1 MRELGKRL
9 APPVWGAAMR
19 REISKAPARADGPV
33 PKPPSA
39 AGARRQTCVG
49 CRRSPRNYSLTG
61 AFSKLAYQHRA
72 QVHNESLARDSLLD
86 PSHAYR
92 YPEYSQLL
100 VMRIYLDYNATTPVD
115 PAVLD
120 AMLPYFAETF
130 GNASSIHSPG
140 QRARGAVDGAR
151 ASVAALL
158 GAKLSEIVFTSGG
171 TESDN
176 LALFGVVAASQEPRK
191 HIITTAIE
199 HHAVLNSAQA
209 LEKLGVAVSYIPVG
223 HKGVVDLADIRRA
236 ITRETILISVM
247 HANNELGT
255 IQPIEEISRIAAAA
269 KVLFHCDAVQ
279 TAGKLPLDVNRLGV
293 DLLSISAHKMYG
305 PKGTGALYVRSGT
318 PLEPQFH
325 GGHHERDRRPGTE
338 NVPGIVGLGRAAD
351 LARKNLMTDCT
362 RITSLRNRLEEALL
376 AACPDARVNGKPAQR
391 VPNTSN
397 ISFHAAGGEALVIAL
412 DLEGIACS
420 TGAACSSGA
429 VGPSHVLIAIGLSA
443 DQARSSLRFSLGRTT
458 TPEEI
463 DQAIA
468 VIPQAVERLRALS
481 PLSTNAAISA

>member
-1 MRELGKRL
+1 LRY
-9 APPVWGAAMR
+9 PYWP
-19 REISKAPARADGPV
+19 
-33 PKPPSA
+33 
-39 AGARRQTCVG
+39 
-49 CRRSPRNYSLTG
+49 
-61 AFSKLAYQHRA
+61 
-72 QVHNESLARDSLLD
+72 LLD

-100 VMRIYLDYNATTPVD
+100 DMRIYLDYNATTPVD

-120 AMLPYFAETF
+120 AMLPYFAESF

-140 QRARGAVDGAR
+140 QRARGAVDASR
-151 ASVAALL
+151 ASVAALM
-158 GAKLSEIVFTSGG
+158 GAKPSEIVFTSGG

-199 HHAVLNSAQA
+199 HHAVLNAAQA
-209 LEKLGVAVSYIPVG
+209 LEKLGIAVSYVPVG
-223 HKGVVDLADIRRA
+223 REGVVDPEDIRRA
-236 ITRETILISVM
+236 LKPETILISVM

-255 IQPIEEISRIAAAA
+255 IQPIEEIGRIAAAA
-269 KVLFHCDAVQ
+269 KVIFHCDAVQ
-279 TAGKLPLDVNRLGV
+279 TAGKIPLDVNRLGV
-293 DLLSISAHKMYG
+293 DLLTISAHKFYG
-305 PKGTGALYVRSGT
+305 PKGAGAIYVRSGT

-338 NVPGIVGLGRAAD
+338 NVPGIVGLGKAAE
-351 LARKNLMTDCT
+351 LARKNMMTDCA
-362 RITSLRNRLEEALL
+362 RITTLRNRLEDALL
-376 AACPDARVNGKPAQR
+376 ATCAEARVNGNRAQR
-391 VPNTSN
+391 VSNTSN

-412 DLEGIACS
+412 DLQGIACS

-429 VGPSHVLIAIGLSA
+429 VGPSHVLMAIGLSP
-443 DQARSSLRFSLGRTT
+443 DEARSSLRFSLGRNT

-468 VIPQAVERLRALS
+468 LIPQAVERLRALS
-481 PLSTNAAISA
+481 PLSANTEMSA